1 MFCAM
6 SSLYH
11 HFIGMQRGQTRGGVL
26 SVEKD
31 KIRIFSTETLQW
43 EEKRRMIKIVSVSY
57 THLTLPTTSRV

>member
-1 MFCAM
+1 M

-11 HFIGMQRGQTRGGVL
+11 HFIGMQRGQTRGGGGVL

-43 EEKRRMIKIVSVSY
+43 EEKRRMIKIVF
-57 THLTLPTTSRV
+57 

>member
-31 KIRIFSTETLQW
+31 KGVILLMDERF
-43 EEKRRMIKIVSVSY
+43 
-57 THLTLPTTSRV
+57 TS

>member
-1 MFCAM
+1 M

-11 HFIGMQRGQTRGGVL
+11 HFIGMQRGQFL

-43 EEKRRMIKIVSVSY
+43 EGKRRMIKIVF
-57 THLTLPTTSRV
+57 

>member
-1 MFCAM
+1 M

-11 HFIGMQRGQTRGGVL
+11 HFIGMQMGQTRGGFL

-43 EEKRRMIKIVSVSY
+43 EEKRRMIKQIF
-57 THLTLPTTSRV
+57 

>member
-1 MFCAM
+1 M

-11 HFIGMQRGQTRGGVL
+11 HFIGMQRGQTRGGFL

-43 EEKRRMIKIVSVSY
+43 EGKRRMIKLVF
-57 THLTLPTTSRV
+57 

>member
-1 MFCAM
+1 M

-11 HFIGMQRGQTRGGVL
+11 HFIGMQRGQTSGEFL

-43 EEKRRMIKIVSVSY
+43 EEKRRMIKIVF
-57 THLTLPTTSRV
+57 

>member
-1 MFCAM
+1 M

-43 EEKRRMIKIVSVSY
+43 KEKRRMIKIVF
-57 THLTLPTTSRV
+57 

>member
-1 MFCAM
+1 MFCVM

-43 EEKRRMIKIVSVSY
+43 EEKRRMIK
-57 THLTLPTTSRV
+57 RVF

>member
-1 MFCAM
+1 M

-11 HFIGMQRGQTRGGVL
+11 HFIGMQRGQTRGEFLSEFL

-43 EEKRRMIKIVSVSY
+43 EEKRRMIKIVF
-57 THLTLPTTSRV
+57 

>member
-1 MFCAM
+1 M

-11 HFIGMQRGQTRGGVL
+11 HFIGMQRGQTGGEFL

-43 EEKRRMIKIVSVSY
+43 EGKRRMIKIVF
-57 THLTLPTTSRV
+57 

>member
-1 MFCAM
+1 M

-11 HFIGMQRGQTRGGVL
+11 HFIGMQRGQTRGEVL

-43 EEKRRMIKIVSVSY
+43 EEKRRMIKLVF
-57 THLTLPTTSRV
+57 

>member
-1 MFCAM
+1 M

-11 HFIGMQRGQTRGGVL
+11 HFIGMQRGQTRGGGVL

-43 EEKRRMIKIVSVSY
+43 EEKKRMIKHVF
-57 THLTLPTTSRV
+57 

>member
-1 MFCAM
+1 M

-11 HFIGMQRGQTRGGVL
+11 HFIGMQRVQTKGKFL

-43 EEKRRMIKIVSVSY
+43 EEKRRMIKIVF
-57 THLTLPTTSRV
+57 

>member
-1 MFCAM
+1 M

-11 HFIGMQRGQTRGGVL
+11 HFIGMQRGQTGGGGVL

-43 EEKRRMIKIVSVSY
+43 EEKRRMIKIVF
-57 THLTLPTTSRV
+57 

>member
-1 MFCAM
+1 MFCVM

-11 HFIGMQRGQTRGGVL
+11 HFIGMQRGQTRGEFL

-43 EEKRRMIKIVSVSY
+43 EGKRRIIKIVF
-57 THLTLPTTSRV
+57 

>member
-1 MFCAM
+1 M

-11 HFIGMQRGQTRGGVL
+11 HFIGMQRGQTRGEKFL

-43 EEKRRMIKIVSVSY
+43 EEKRRMIK
-57 THLTLPTTSRV
+57 RVF